1 MSSLFIANSCENINE
16 NIFKISQ
23 NAYANHKVKSASL
36 QGQAPDTVTEALIAQ
51 AESLGPP
58 GAVVGSPKHVPEDA
72 EAVEHDK
79 LNEVR
84 QRG

>member
-1 MSSLFIANSCENINE
+1 MKTYL
-16 NIFKISQ
+16 KISQ
-23 NAYANHKVKSASL
+23 NVYANHRFRYASL
-36 QGQAPDTVTEALIAQ
+36 QGQAPDTVTETLIAQ

-58 GAVVGSPKHVPEDA
+58 GAVVGSPVHVPKDA

-84 QRG
+84 QGG

>member
-1 MSSLFIANSCENINE
+1 MKILNE

-23 NAYANHKVKSASL
+23 NVYDNHRFRYASL

-58 GAVVGSPKHVPEDA
+58 GTVVGSPIHVPEDA

-84 QRG
+84 QGG